1 MSASILVVDD
11 EDAIGSSLSC
21 ILQDEGYEVSVAKNG
36 AEALKIYATDPPDLM
51 LLDIWMP
58 EMDGLETLRRVKEL
72 VPTAQVMMMSGH
84 GSIET
89 AVKAIKLGAYDYIE
103 KPLSLENVTLRVK
116 HALDQ
121 YRLEQENR
129 SLRTTVQRKFEL
141 VGQSPAMQQLRQL
154 IDTAGPTNSRVLIG
168 GENGTG
174 KELVARAIHLQSA
187 RADRPFVAVNCAAIP
202 ETLIESELFGHEKG
216 SFSGA
221 ISMKRGQ
228 FEQADGGTLFLDEIA
243 DMSLNTQAKVLRA
256 LQEQQFT
263 RVGGTK
269 LLKVD
274 VRVLAA
280 SNKDLLKEIEKG
292 TFREDLYYRLNVVP
306 IVVPPLRE
314 RREDV
319 PLLIRHFMKL
329 HAEEQGLRMKEI
341 TPEAMHV
348 FQQYEWPGNIRELR
362 NLIERLMIMV
372 PGNVIDTAQANMSL
386 QVKSSGAAAPAV
398 AGAAPAP
405 AANPL
410 LTQPY
415 DSLRDARNAFEKE
428 YIARKLREHHWNIS
442 RTAEDL
448 KIERSHLHRKIKLLD
463 VEMRPES

>member
-11 EDAIGSSLSC
+11 EESILTSLSS
-21 ILQDEGYEVSVAKNG
+21 ILQDEGYEVTVAMNG
-36 AEALKIYATDPPDLM
+36 AEAVRVYTMEPPDLM

-58 EMDGLETLRRVKEL
+58 EMDGMETLRRVREL

-121 YRLEQENR
+121 YRLELENR
-129 SLRTTVQRKFEL
+129 TLRTTVQRKFEL
-141 VGQSPAMQQLRQL
+141 VGQSPVMQQLRRL
-154 IDTAGPTNSRVLIG
+154 IETAGPTNSRVLIG

-174 KELVARAIHLQSA
+174 KELVARAIHQQSA
-187 RADRPFVAVNCAAIP
+187 RASRPFVAVNCAAIP

-216 SFSGA
+216 SFTGA
-221 ISMKRGQ
+221 TSMKRGQ

-243 DMSLNTQAKVLRA
+243 DMSLSTQAKVLRA

-280 SNKDLLKEIEKG
+280 SNKDLIKEIEKG
-292 TFREDLYYRLNVVP
+292 TFREDLFYRLNVVP
-306 IVVPPLRE
+306 IIVPPLRE
-314 RREDV
+314 RREDI
-319 PLLIRHFMKL
+319 PLLIRHFMKV

-341 TPEAMHV
+341 SPEAMAV
-348 FQQYEWPGNIRELR
+348 FQQYDWPGNIRELR

-372 PGNVIDTAQANMSL
+372 PGPVIDPAQAGLSL
-386 QVKSSGAAAPAV
+386 QARPVASASQLAAPTI
-398 AGAAPAP
+398 
-405 AANPL
+405 NPL
-410 LTQPY
+410 FTQAY

-463 VEMRPES
+463 VEMRPEG

>member
-1 MSASILVVDD
+1 MSASILIVDD
-11 EDAIGSSLSC
+11 EEAIRTSLRS
-21 ILQDEGYEVSVAKNG
+21 ILEDEGYEVAVAANG
-36 AEALKIYATDPPDLM
+36 HEALKIYGTDPPDLM
-51 LLDIWMP
+51 ILDIWMP
-58 EMDGLETLRRVKEL
+58 EMDGLETLRRVKEF
-72 VPTAQVMMMSGH
+72 VPTTQVMMISGH

-103 KPLSLENVTLRVK
+103 KPLSLENVTFRVK
-116 HALDQ
+116 QALEQ
-121 YRLEQENR
+121 YRLAQENR
-129 SLRTTVQRKFEL
+129 ALRSKVERKFEL
-141 VGQSPAMQQLRQL
+141 VGQSPVMQRLREL
-154 IDTAGPTNSRVLIG
+154 IETAGPTNSRVLIG

-174 KELVARAIHLQSA
+174 KELVARAIHFRST
-187 RADRPFVAVNCAAIP
+187 RSDHPFVAVNCAAIP

-216 SFSGA
+216 SFTGA

-228 FEQADGGTLFLDEIA
+228 FEQANGGTLFLDEIG
-243 DMSLNTQAKVLRA
+243 DMSLSTQAKVLRA

-280 SNKDLLKEIEKG
+280 SNKDLEKEIDKG
-292 TFREDLYYRLNVVP
+292 QFREDLYYRLNVVP

-314 RREDV
+314 RREDIPALV
-319 PLLIRHFMKL
+319 QHFMKL
-329 HAEEQGLRMKEI
+329 HAEEQGLRMKDVS
-341 TPEAMHV
+341 PEAMGV

-372 PGNVIDTAQANMSL
+372 PGFVIEAPQATLSL
-386 QVKSSGAAAPAV
+386 QGRTTGAVPTNTASAT
-398 AGAAPAP
+398 
-405 AANPL
+405 PL
-410 LTQPY
+410 LSKSY

-428 YIARKLREHHWNIS
+428 YINRKLREHHWNIS
-442 RTAEDL
+442 RTADDL

-463 VEMRPES
+463 VEMRPEG

>member
-1 MSASILVVDD
+1 MSASILIVDD
-11 EDAIGSSLSC
+11 EESILTSLNS
-21 ILQDEGYEVSVAKNG
+21 ILQDEGYEVTLAKNG
-36 AEALKIYATDPPDLM
+36 VEALRIYTMDPPDLM

-58 EMDGLETLRRVKEL
+58 EMDGLETLRRVREL

-129 SLRTTVQRKFEL
+129 TLRTTVQRKFEL

-154 IDTAGPTNSRVLIG
+154 IETAGPTNSRVLIG

-174 KELVARAIHLQSA
+174 KELVARAIHLHSA
-187 RADRPFVAVNCAAIP
+187 RAARPFVAVNCAAIQ

-216 SFSGA
+216 SFTGA
-221 ISMKRGQ
+221 TSMKRGQ
-228 FEQADGGTLFLDEIA
+228 FEQADGGTLFLDEIG
-243 DMSLNTQAKVLRA
+243 DMSLSTQAKVLRA

-280 SNKDLLKEIEKG
+280 SNKDLIKEIEKG
-292 TFREDLYYRLNVVP
+292 TFREDLFYRLNVVP

-314 RREDV
+314 RREDI
-319 PLLIRHFMKL
+319 PILIHHFMKV
-329 HAEEQGLRMKEI
+329 HAEEQGLRMKDVS
-341 TPEAMHV
+341 PEAMAV
-348 FQQYEWPGNIRELR
+348 FQQYDWPGNIRELR

-372 PGNVIDTAQANMSL
+372 PGPVIESSQSGLSL
-386 QVKSSGAAAPAV
+386 QARTAGSAPQPATSAV
-398 AGAAPAP
+398 
-405 AANPL
+405 NSL
-410 LTQPY
+410 FMQSY

-428 YIARKLREHHWNIS
+428 YISRKLREHHWNIS
-442 RTAEDL
+442 RTAEEL

-463 VEMRPES
+463 VEMRPEG

>member
-1 MSASILVVDD
+1 M
-11 EDAIGSSLSC
+11 
-21 ILQDEGYEVSVAKNG
+21 
-36 AEALKIYATDPPDLM
+36 
-51 LLDIWMP
+51 
-58 EMDGLETLRRVKEL
+58 
-72 VPTAQVMMMSGH
+72 
-84 GSIET
+84 
-89 AVKAIKLGAYDYIE
+89 
-103 KPLSLENVTLRVK
+103 
-116 HALDQ
+116 
-121 YRLEQENR
+121 
-129 SLRTTVQRKFEL
+129 
-141 VGQSPAMQQLRQL
+141 
-154 IDTAGPTNSRVLIG
+154 
-168 GENGTG
+168 
-174 KELVARAIHLQSA
+174 
-187 RADRPFVAVNCAAIP
+187 AVNCAAIP

-221 ISMKRGQ
+221 TSMKRGQ
-228 FEQADGGTLFLDEIA
+228 FEQADGGTLFLDEIG
-243 DMSLNTQAKVLRA
+243 DMSLSTQAKVLRA

-292 TFREDLYYRLNVVP
+292 SFREDLYYRLNVVP
-306 IVVPPLRE
+306 IVVPLLRE
-314 RREDV
+314 RRDDI

-329 HAEEQGLRMKEI
+329 HAEEQGLRIKEV
-341 TPEAMHV
+341 TPEAMNV
-348 FQQYEWPGNIRELR
+348 FQQYDWPGNIRELR

-372 PGNVIDTAQANMSL
+372 PGGVIDTAQANASL
-386 QVKSSGAAAPAV
+386 QVKPSASAAPAGT
-398 AGAAPAP
+398 AGAAGASVSPI
-405 AANPL
+405 

-463 VEMRPES
+463 VEMRPEA

>member
-11 EDAIGSSLSC
+11 EEAIVSSLSS
-21 ILQDEGYEVSVAKNG
+21 ILEDEGYEVSVAKSG
-36 AEALKIYATDPPDLM
+36 AEALKTYMADPPDLM

-58 EMDGLETLRRVKEL
+58 DMDGLETLRRIKEL
-72 VPTAQVMMMSGH
+72 VPTAQVMVMSGH

-116 HALDQ
+116 HALEQ
-121 YRLEQENR
+121 YRLEEENR
-129 SLRTTVQRKFEL
+129 SLRTKVQRKFEL
-141 VGQSPAMQQLRQL
+141 VGQSPAMHQLRQL
-154 IDTAGPTNSRVLIG
+154 IETAGPTNSRVLIG

-221 ISMKRGQ
+221 TSMKRGQ
-228 FEQADGGTLFLDEIA
+228 FEQADGGTLFLDEIG

-314 RREDV
+314 RREDIPV
-319 PLLIRHFMKL
+319 LIRHFMKL
-329 HAEEQGLRMKEI
+329 HAEEQGLRIKDV

-372 PGNVIDTAQANMSL
+372 PGNVIDAAQATTSL
-386 QVKSSGAAAPAV
+386 QVKPTGAALSPPNAISQPV
-398 AGAAPAP
+398 VS
-405 AANPL
+405 PL
-410 LTQPY
+410 FAQAY

-428 YIARKLREHHWNIS
+428 YIGRKLREHHWNIS

-463 VEMRPES
+463 VEMRPET

>member
-11 EDAIGSSLSC
+11 EEAIVSSLGS
-21 ILQDEGYEVSVAKNG
+21 ILQDEGYEVAVAKSG
-36 AEALKIYATDPPDLM
+36 VEALKIYTVDPPDLM

-72 VPTAQVMMMSGH
+72 VPTAQVMVMSGH

-116 HALDQ
+116 HALEQ
-121 YRLEQENR
+121 FRLEEENR
-129 SLRTTVQRKFEL
+129 SLRTKVQRKFEL

-154 IDTAGPTNSRVLIG
+154 IDTAGPTNSRVLVG

-221 ISMKRGQ
+221 TSMKRGQ
-228 FEQADGGTLFLDEIA
+228 FEQADGGTLFLDEIG
-243 DMSLNTQAKVLRA
+243 DMSLSTQAKVLRA
-256 LQEQQFT
+256 LQEQQFN

-280 SNKDLLKEIEKG
+280 SNKDLMKEIEKG

-314 RREDV
+314 RREDI

-329 HAEEQGLRMKEI
+329 HAEEQGLRTKEV
-341 TPEAMHV
+341 TPEAMAV

-372 PGNVIDTAQANMSL
+372 PGNVIDGAQATMTL
-386 QVKSSGAAAPAV
+386 QVKAPGAVAAATPV
-398 AGAAPAP
+398 VQTAAS
-405 AANPL
+405 PL
-410 LTQPY
+410 FTQPF

-463 VEMRPES
+463 VEMRPEA

>member
-11 EDAIGSSLSC
+11 EEAIVSSLSS
-21 ILQDEGYEVSVAKNG
+21 ILEDEGYEVSVAKSG
-36 AEALKIYATDPPDLM
+36 TEALKIYTTDPPDLM

-58 EMDGLETLRRVKEL
+58 DMDGLETLRRIKEL

-116 HALDQ
+116 HALEQ
-121 YRLEQENR
+121 YRLEEENR
-129 SLRTTVQRKFEL
+129 SLRTKVQRKFEL

-174 KELVARAIHLQSA
+174 KELVARAIHVQSA
-187 RADRPFVAVNCAAIP
+187 RADHPFVAVNCAAIP

-221 ISMKRGQ
+221 TSMKRGQ
-228 FEQADGGTLFLDEIA
+228 FEQADGGTLFLDEIG
-243 DMSLNTQAKVLRA
+243 DMSLSTQAKVLRA

-269 LLKVD
+269 LMKVD

-292 TFREDLYYRLNVVP
+292 SFREDLYYRLNVVP

-314 RREDV
+314 RREDL
-319 PLLIRHFMKL
+319 PLLIRHFMKV
-329 HAEEQGLRMKEI
+329 HAEEQGLRVKEV
-341 TPEAMHV
+341 TPEAMNV

-372 PGNVIDTAQANMSL
+372 PGGVIDTAQANMSL
-386 QVKSSGAAAPAV
+386 QVKTSSTATAAGTVAAAAPAS
-398 AGAAPAP
+398 
-405 AANPL
+405 PL
-410 LTQPY
+410 FTQPFE
-415 DSLRDARNAFEKE
+415 SLRDARNAFEKE
-428 YIARKLREHHWNIS
+428 YIGRKLREHHWNIS

-463 VEMRPES
+463 VEMRPEA

>member
-1 MSASILVVDD
+1 MGGLMSASILIVDD
-11 EDAIGSSLSC
+11 EEAIRTSLRS
-21 ILQDEGYEVSVAKNG
+21 ILEDEGYEVAVAANG
-36 AEALKIYATDPPDLM
+36 AEALKIYGTDPPDLM
-51 LLDIWMP
+51 ILDIWMP
-58 EMDGLETLRRVKEL
+58 EMDGLETLRRVKEF
-72 VPTAQVMMMSGH
+72 VPTTQVMMMSGH

-89 AVKAIKLGAYDYIE
+89 AVKAVKLGAYDYIE

-116 HALDQ
+116 HALEQ

-129 SLRTTVQRKFEL
+129 TLRTKVQQKFEL
-141 VGQSPAMQQLRQL
+141 VGQSPAMQRLRQL
-154 IDTAGPTNSRVLIG
+154 IETAGPTNSRVLIG

-174 KELVARAIHLQSA
+174 KELVARAIHMHSA
-187 RADRPFVAVNCAAIP
+187 RVEHPFVAVNCAAIP

-216 SFSGA
+216 SFTGA
-221 ISMKRGQ
+221 TSMKRGQ
-228 FEQADGGTLFLDEIA
+228 FEQADGGTLFLDEIG

-269 LLKVD
+269 LMKVD

-280 SNKDLLKEIEKG
+280 SNKDLEKEIEKG
-292 TFREDLYYRLNVVP
+292 RFREDLYYRLNVVP
-306 IVVPPLRE
+306 IIVPTLRE
-314 RREDV
+314 RREDIPALV
-319 PLLIRHFMKL
+319 RHFMKV
-329 HAEEQGLRMKEI
+329 HADEQGLRIKEVS
-341 TPEAMHV
+341 PEAMEV
-348 FQQYEWPGNIRELR
+348 LQQYEWPGNIRELR
-362 NLIERLMIMV
+362 NLTERLMIMV
-372 PGNVIDTAQANMSL
+372 PGSVIEASQATMSL
-386 QVKSSGAAAPAV
+386 QGRTSHSATASSGQAAS
-398 AGAAPAP
+398 
-405 AANPL
+405 PL
-410 LTQPY
+410 FAKTY

>member
-11 EDAIGSSLSC
+11 EEAIVTSLSS
-21 ILQDEGYEVSVAKNG
+21 ILQDEGYEVSVAKSG
-36 AEALKIYATDPPDLM
+36 SEALKSYMADPPDLM

-58 EMDGLETLRRVKEL
+58 DMDGLETLRRIREI
-72 VPTAQVMMMSGH
+72 VPTAQVMVMSGH

-103 KPLSLENVTLRVK
+103 KPLSLDNVTLRVK
-116 HALDQ
+116 HALEQ
-121 YRLEQENR
+121 YRLEEENR
-129 SLRTTVQRKFEL
+129 SLRTKVQRKFEL

-154 IDTAGPTNSRVLIG
+154 IDTAGPTNSRVLVG

-187 RADRPFVAVNCAAIP
+187 RADRTFVAVNCAAIP

-221 ISMKRGQ
+221 TSMKRGQ
-228 FEQADGGTLFLDEIA
+228 FEQADGGTLFLDEIG

-292 TFREDLYYRLNVVP
+292 AFREDLFYRLNVVP

-314 RREDV
+314 RREDI

-329 HAEEQGLRMKEI
+329 HAEEQGLRTKDV
-341 TPEAMHV
+341 TPEAMNV

-372 PGNVIDTAQANMSL
+372 PGKVIDTAQATTSL
-386 QVKSSGAAAPAV
+386 QVKPPGAAAVAPSAVSQPAV
-398 AGAAPAP
+398 
-405 AANPL
+405 NPL
-410 LTQPY
+410 FTQPF

-428 YIARKLREHHWNIS
+428 YIGRKLREHHWNIS

-463 VEMRPES
+463 VEMRPEA

>member
-1 MSASILVVDD
+1 MSASILIVDD
-11 EDAIGSSLSC
+11 EESILTSLSD
-21 ILQDEGYEVSVAKNG
+21 ILRDEGYDVAVAKNG
-36 AEALKIYATDPPDLM
+36 VDALRAYTMDPPDLM

-58 EMDGLETLRRVKEL
+58 EMDGMETLRRVREL
-72 VPTAQVMMMSGH
+72 APTAQVMMMSGH

-129 SLRTTVQRKFEL
+129 TLRTTVQRKFEL

-154 IDTAGPTNSRVLIG
+154 IQTAGPTNSRVLIG

-174 KELVARAIHLQSA
+174 KELVARAIHMQSA
-187 RADRPFVAVNCAAIP
+187 RANRPFVAVNCAAIP

-216 SFSGA
+216 AFTGA
-221 ISMKRGQ
+221 TSMKRGQ
-228 FEQADGGTLFLDEIA
+228 FEQADSGTLFLDEIA

-280 SNKDLLKEIEKG
+280 SNKNLLKEIEKG
-292 TFREDLYYRLNVVP
+292 TFRDDLFYRLNVVP
-306 IVVPPLRE
+306 IIVPPLRE
-314 RREDV
+314 RREDI
-319 PLLIRHFMKL
+319 PLLIRHFMKV
-329 HAEEQGLRMKEI
+329 HAEEQGLRMKEVS
-341 TPEAMHV
+341 PEAITV
-348 FQQYEWPGNIRELR
+348 YQQYDWPGNIRELR

-372 PGNVIDTAQANMSL
+372 PESVIGPAHAGIPLQGRSESASQSIGGAIDPVFAQS
-386 QVKSSGAAAPAV
+386 
-398 AGAAPAP
+398 
-405 AANPL
+405 
-410 LTQPY
+410 Y
-415 DSLRDARNAFEKE
+415 DSLRDARNAFEKD
-428 YIARKLREHHWNIS
+428 YIGRKLREHHWNIS

-463 VEMRPES
+463 VEMRPEA

>member
-1 MSASILVVDD
+1 MSASILIVDD
-11 EDAIGSSLSC
+11 EVSILNSLSS
-21 ILQDEGYEVSVAKNG
+21 ILEDEGYEVSVAKSG
-36 AEALKIYATDPPDLM
+36 IEALKLCAVSPPELM
-51 LLDIWMP
+51 MLDIWMP
-58 EMDGLETLRRVKEL
+58 DMDGLETLRRLREL
-72 VPTAQVMMMSGH
+72 VPQTQVMMMSGH

-121 YRLEQENR
+121 HRLEQENR
-129 SLRTTVQRKFEL
+129 TLRTKVERKFEL
-141 VGQSPAMQQLRQL
+141 IGQSPAMRQL
-154 IDTAGPTNSRVLIG
+154 KQIIETAGPTNSRVLIG

-174 KELVARAIHLQSA
+174 KELVARAIHQHSA
-187 RADRPFVAVNCAAIP
+187 RANRPFVAVNCAAIP
-202 ETLIESELFGHEKG
+202 ETLIESELFGHERG

-221 ISMKRGQ
+221 TTMKRGQ

-243 DMSLNTQAKVLRA
+243 DMSLSTQAKVLRA

-269 LLKVD
+269 LIKVD

-292 TFREDLYYRLNVVP
+292 TFREDLFYRLNVVP
-306 IVVPPLRE
+306 IVVPTLRD
-314 RREDV
+314 RREDI
-319 PLLIRHFMKL
+319 PLLVKHFL
-329 HAEEQGLRMKEI
+329 HVHAEEQGLKI
-341 TPEAMHV
+341 KQVSPEAMDV
-348 FQQYEWPGNIRELR
+348 FMQYEWPGNIRELR

-372 PGNVIDTAQANMSL
+372 PGPVIEASHASVAL
-386 QVKSSGAAAPAV
+386 QVRPQLSVSQQG
-398 AGAAPAP
+398 AGATP
-405 AANPL
+405 NNL
-410 LTQPY
+410 LTRHY

-428 YIARKLREHHWNIS
+428 FIARKLREHHWNIS

-448 KIERSHLHRKIKLLD
+448 QIERSHLHRKIKLLD
-463 VEMRPES
+463 VEMRPEV

>member
-1 MSASILVVDD
+1 MSASILIVDD
-11 EDAIGSSLSC
+11 EAAILTSLRS
-21 ILQDEGYEVSVAKNG
+21 ILEDEGYDVSVAG
-36 AEALKIYATDPPDLM
+36 SGIEALKIYTTDPPDLM
-51 LLDIWMP
+51 ILDIWMP
-58 EMDGLETLRRVKEL
+58 ELDGLETLKRVKEF

-129 SLRTTVQRKFEL
+129 TLKTKVQRKFEL
-141 VGQSPAMQQLRQL
+141 VGQSPVMQQLRQL
-154 IDTAGPTNSRVLIG
+154 IETAGPTNSRVLIG

-174 KELVARAIHLQSA
+174 KELVARAIHNHSA
-187 RADRPFVAVNCAAIP
+187 RAEHPFVAVNCAAIP

-216 SFSGA
+216 SFTGA
-221 ISMKRGQ
+221 TSMKRGQ

-263 RVGGTK
+263 RVGGGK
-269 LLKVD
+269 LMKVD

-280 SNKDLLKEIEKG
+280 SNKDLEKEIAKG

-306 IVVPPLRE
+306 IIVPPLRE
-314 RREDV
+314 RREDIPALV
-319 PLLIRHFMKL
+319 RHFMKI
-329 HAEEQGLRMKEI
+329 HAEEQGLRIKDV
-341 TPEAMHV
+341 TPEAMAV

-372 PGNVIDTAQANMSL
+372 PGGVIDAPQAAMSL
-386 QVKSSGAAAPAV
+386 QGRGGSQSAT
-398 AGAAPAP
+398 AGAQASS
-405 AANPL
+405 PL
-410 LTQPY
+410 LTKSY
-415 DSLRDARNAFEKE
+415 DSLRDARNAFEKD
-428 YIARKLREHHWNIS
+428 YIGRKLREHHWNIS

-448 KIERSHLHRKIKLLD
+448 KIERSHLHRKIKLLE
-463 VEMRPES
+463 VEMRPEV